1 MLAGIEKTF
10 QDLKCFLTPDGRYC
24 VRRKLRVLL
33 PLVATGVIF
42 GSSASAPRSFRNSR
56 SGRRPRRALVWQDRR
71 WLSLAESWIASANG
85 AKNGFALENLPFCAF
100 ETKSEA
106 VHLGVGIGDLIVDLY
121 VCAQAGLLNDLPGNV
136 RGACKE
142 ATLNRLM
149 SYGPRAVGM
158 LRRVLMERLKLGMAR
173 AEMDAV
179 LATVRPIEGARF
191 HKAVA
196 VENYTDFYAS
206 LDHARRVGEM
216 FRPERPLLENY
227 KWMPVG
233 YHGRA
238 SSLVVGGTEVRRPC
252 GQVKLPDE
260 SAPRFEASRQVDYEL
275 ELGAYVYGGNK
286 LGERIAMGDADA
298 CLFGVTLVN
307 DWSARDVQVWES
319 QPLGPFLGK
328 SFATSVSPWVVPMEA
343 LSAYRVGGAQ
353 RAEGDPQPLEY
364 LASDGL
370 DGIDVRLEVWL
381 QTAKMREAKEAA
393 EKVSSGEFRGM
404 YWTFAQMVAHHS
416 SNGCNLLCGDLIA
429 SGTVSGPEVG
439 SEGCLLEKTRRGA
452 EPLRLQNG
460 ETRVFLEDG
469 DEVIL
474 TGFAE
479 REGLSRIGLGEC
491 RGRVLAAKV

>member
-1 MLAGIEKTF
+1 ME
-10 QDLKCFLTPDGRYC
+10 
-24 VRRKLRVLL
+24 
-33 PLVATGVIF
+33 
-42 GSSASAPRSFRNSR
+42 
-56 SGRRPRRALVWQDRR
+56 
-71 WLSLAESWIASANG
+71 ESWIASAND
-85 AKNGFALENLPFCAF
+85 AKNGFSLQNLPFCAF

-106 VHLGVGIGDLIVDLY
+106 VHLGVGIGNLIVDLHG
-121 VCAQAGLLNDLPGNV
+121 CAQAGLLNELPGNV

-142 ATLNRLM
+142 TTLNRLM

-158 LRRVLMERLKLGMAR
+158 LRRVLMERLRLGVTR
-173 AEMDAV
+173 AQMDEV
-179 LATVRPIEGARF
+179 LAAVRPIEGAKF
-191 HKAVA
+191 HKPVA
-196 VENYTDFYAS
+196 AANYTDFYAS
-206 LDHARRVGEM
+206 LDHARRVGEL

-227 KWMPVG
+227 KWVPIG

-252 GQVKLPDE
+252 GQVKGE
-260 SAPRFEASRQVDYEL
+260 GAPSFQASRQLDYEL

-286 LGERIAMGDADA
+286 LGERVAIGDANA

-307 DWSARDVQVWES
+307 DWSARDVQAWES

-343 LSAYRVGGAQ
+343 LSAYRVKAAA
-353 RAEGDPQPLEY
+353 RAEGDPQPLGY

-381 QTAKMREAKEAA
+381 ETAKMREAREPAV
-393 EKVSSGEFRGM
+393 KVSSSEFAGM
-404 YWTFAQMVAHHS
+404 CWTFAQMVAHHT

-429 SGTVSGPEVG
+429 SGTVSGPEAG

-452 EPLRLQNG
+452 EPVRLPNG
-460 ETRVFLEDG
+460 ETRGFLEDG

-474 TGFAE
+474 TGYAE
-479 REGLSRIGLGEC
+479 REGLPRIGLGEC
-491 RGRVLAAKV
+491 RGRVLPASAISGVKSSEF